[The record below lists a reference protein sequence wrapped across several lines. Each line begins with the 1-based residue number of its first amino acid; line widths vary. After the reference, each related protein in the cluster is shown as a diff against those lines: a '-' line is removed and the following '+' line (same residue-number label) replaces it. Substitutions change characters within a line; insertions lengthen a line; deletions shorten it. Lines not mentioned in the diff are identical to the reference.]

1 MFKKFFI
8 EKTNSTKIQFFRYFF
23 VGGTG
28 FVTDFTIY
36 YILTRYFH
44 LFYIAANIVSFMTAM
59 VATYIMSVAW
69 VFPRRGERT
78 MLAEFGIF
86 AAIGVIGLAINSL
99 VLGLLT
105 QKMYIFDLIAKVV
118 AAAIVYI
125 WNFFVRKY
133 FLFNEPPVPKHL

>member
-1 MFKKFFI
+1 MFKKLFI

-28 FVTDFTIY
+28 FVTDFVIY
-36 YILTRYFH
+36 FILTRYFH
-44 LFYIAANIVSFMTAM
+44 LFYITANIASFMTAM
-59 VATYIMSVAW
+59 AVTYVMSVAW
-69 VFPRRGERT
+69 VFPQRGERT
-78 MLAEFGIF
+78 VLAEFGIF

-105 QKMYIFDLIAKVV
+105 QKLHIFDLIAKVV

-133 FLFNEPPVPKHL
+133 FLFNEPPVL

>member
-1 MFKKFFI
+1 MFNKLFI

-28 FVTDFTIY
+28 FVTDFVIY
-36 YILTRYFH
+36 FILTRYFH
-44 LFYIAANIVSFMTAM
+44 LFYITANIISFMTAM
-59 VATYIMSVAW
+59 AVTYVMSVAW
-69 VFPRRGERT
+69 VFPQRSERT

-105 QKMYIFDLIAKVV
+105 QKMHIFDLIAKVV

-133 FLFNEPPVPKHL
+133 FLFNEPPVL

>member
-1 MFKKFFI
+1 MFNKLFI

-28 FVTDFTIY
+28 FVTDFIIY
-36 YILTRYFH
+36 FILTRYFH
-44 LFYIAANIVSFMTAM
+44 LFYITANIVSFMTAM
-59 VATYIMSVAW
+59 AVTYVMSVAW
-69 VFPRRGERT
+69 VFPQRGERT
-78 MLAEFGIF
+78 MLAEFGLF

-105 QKMYIFDLIAKVV
+105 QKMHIFDLIAKVV

-133 FLFNEPPVPKHL
+133 FLFNEPPVL

>member
-1 MFKKFFI
+1 MLKKLFV

-28 FVTDFTIY
+28 FVTDFMIY
-36 YILTRYFH
+36 FVLTRYLH
-44 LFYIAANIVSFMTAM
+44 MFYITANIISFLTAM
-59 VATYIMSVAW
+59 IITYIMSVVW
-69 VFPRRGERT
+69 VFPQRSERG
-78 MLAEFGIF
+78 MAAEFGIF
-86 AAIGVIGLAINSL
+86 AAIGVVGLIINSL

-105 QKMYIFDLIAKVV
+105 QRLHVFDLFAKVI

-133 FLFNEPPVPKHL
+133 LLFNERPVW